1 VTDPAFL
8 PRSDG
13 TIALRSPSIDD
24 TTVLEQGRDAEFF
37 RWLGAE
43 ADMEPP
49 LACIVVEDEVA
60 GWIDYDVARSWLE
73 EGEVNIGY
81 FVLAKYRRRGYATRA
96 LELLLGY
103 LRDETDYRVATL
115 LIDTRNE
122 WSLAVARR
130 AQFSQVD
137 DIGGGAFYFKRD
149 VRESRPSGEAARTPA

>member
-1 VTDPAFL
+1 MTDPEFL
-8 PRSDG
+8 PRCDG
-13 TIALRSPSIDD
+13 TIALRAPSPDD
-24 TTVLEQGRDAEFF
+24 ASVLEAGRDAEFF

-49 LACIVVEDEVA
+49 LACIVVDEEVA

-81 FVLAKYRRRGYATRA
+81 FVLAKYRRRGCATRA

-103 LRDETDYRVATL
+103 LRDETDYKVATL

-130 AQFSQVD
+130 ARFSQVD

-149 VRESRPSGEAARTPA
+149 VRESRTLGDAAEQPA